1 MSEKTMTFTMRLLRD
16 AVTVNEV
23 LKDGSTLRELT
34 WIDQEGVRAFA
45 GTVFSNPPT
54 WMDFLS
60 SQTSDFPDLN
70 NEGSA
75 AVVFFPVGGKVIAV
89 CFGQAQ
95 IAMDLDLFER
105 HFGLKVAL
113 NSISRDHIKSL
124 DSATPDSTTVQ
135 KRIQVSRDSDIGQ
148 FDLDYDRDLLTMI
161 AGTAKRPG
169 FAKFLAGKDCLR
181 ITCKLKIEDLSQKC
195 KEVLAVYLSDDYK
208 TDYGWIDHIQPVKE
222 RAKIDQLDNT
232 IWSEIESLRAG
243 NNSELHLSPPEIHD
257 YMCGDLL
264 HYNGFGS
271 HGNDFTDLII
281 EEYIAELNNAKFA
294 GDFSAIKTGHTIA
307 MKKDGSDSFSARWK
321 IYDSFVFETTFA
333 GETYVIFGGN
343 WYRVDQTFAD
353 EVEQFYKKVN
363 RIPVVNKTL
372 CKNEKQVIA
381 DLESSRTDLV
391 MLDCSKINPSG
402 TKHANLEPCDFYS
415 DKKQFIHFKDGHS
428 SSSISHLWLQ
438 GLVSGEAFLKDS
450 QFRTKVRNKIK
461 EIKPGFEKHF
471 HSGRSRPTASDY
483 TVIFG
488 IMRKAGKAGS
498 VSLPFFSKVSLRPI
512 IERLETYGYK
522 TGIELIE
529 KV

>member
-1 MSEKTMTFTMRLLRD
+1 MSDKMMTFTMRLLRD
-16 AVTVNEV
+16 TVTVEDA
-23 LKDGSTLRELT
+23 LKDSTTLHELT
-34 WIDQEGVRAFA
+34 WKDQEGVRVFA

-60 SQTSDFPDLN
+60 TQTNDFPKLH

-75 AVVFFPVGGKVIAV
+75 AVVFFPVDGKVIAV

-105 HFGLKVAL
+105 HFGLRVAL

-124 DSATPDSTTVQ
+124 DSATPDSTTIQ

-148 FDLDYDRDLLTMI
+148 FDLNYDRDLLTMI

-181 ITCKLKIEDLSQKC
+181 ITCKVKIEDLSKKC
-195 KEVLAVYLSDDYK
+195 KEVLDVYKSNDYK

-222 RAKIDQLDNT
+222 CRTIDNLDKIIWNEIRA
-232 IWSEIESLRAG
+232 LRAG
-243 NNSELHLSPPEIHD
+243 KNSELHLSPPEIHD
-257 YMCGDLL
+257 YMCGDTL

-271 HGNDFTDLII
+271 HGKEFTDLLI
-281 EEYIAELNNAKFA
+281 EDYIEELNNTKFS
-294 GDFSAIKTGHTIA
+294 GDFAAIKTAHTIA
-307 MKKDGSDSFSARWK
+307 MKKDDCAFFSPRWK
-321 IYDSFVFETTFA
+321 IYNSFVFETTLA
-333 GETYVIFGGN
+333 GETHVIFGGN
-343 WYRVDQTFAD
+343 WYRVDQSFAS
-353 EVEQFYKKVN
+353 EINQFYKNVTH
-363 RIPVVNKTL
+363 ITVVNKTT
-372 CKNEKQVIA
+372 CKNEKQLI
-381 DLESSRTDLV
+381 DFLHNNRTDLV
-391 MLDCSKINPSG
+391 MLDCCKINPSG
-402 TKHANLEPCDFYS
+402 EKHANLEPCDFYS
-415 DKKQFIHFKDGHS
+415 DKKQFIHLKDGHS

-438 GLVSGEAFLKDS
+438 GLVSGESFIKDA
-450 QFRTKVRNKIK
+450 QFRTKVRAKIK

-471 HSGRSRPTASDY
+471 HSGRSRPIASDY

-488 IMRKAGKAGS
+488 IMRMAGKTGA

-529 KV
+529 KI